1 MNKGIIHT
9 LTLLQRHNLIALV
22 NHQHQKLRVTEIR
35 MQTTQNIENPTGDG
49 LGGISQH
56 LNHNI
61 LQIHL
66 KIILTSLIQQIERDQ
81 DIVQL
86 LDHLILQT
94 NRIIP
99 TTQ

>member
-1 MNKGIIHT
+1 
-9 LTLLQRHNLIALV
+9 
-22 NHQHQKLRVTEIR
+22 